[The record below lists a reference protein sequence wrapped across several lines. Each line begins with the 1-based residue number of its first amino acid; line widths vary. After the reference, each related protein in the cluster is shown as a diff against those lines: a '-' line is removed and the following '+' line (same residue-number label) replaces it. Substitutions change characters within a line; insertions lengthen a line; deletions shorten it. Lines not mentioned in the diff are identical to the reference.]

1 MQYSEELI
9 VEQLKQGHEDAY
21 KYLYDHH
28 YTLLCCIANEYVKD
42 SFISETIV
50 GDVIFHLWEIRDSL
64 EITSIRSYL
73 VRAVRN
79 RCINYLNL
87 KREKYEISFSYLLPE
102 KISEEKRIAFDNYPL
117 GTLLERELENQ
128 INKAIDKLSEE
139 CRRVFKMSRFEE
151 KKYEVIAQELGISVN
166 TVKYHIKN
174 ALMSLRRDLG
184 KYLITLLFFF
194 CNIVRLK

>member
-1 MQYSEELI
+1 MQYPEELI
-9 VEQLKQGHEDAY
+9 AEQLKKGNEDAY

-28 YTLLCCIANEYVKD
+28 YTLLCNIANEYVKD

-64 EITSIRSYL
+64 EITAIRSYL

-79 RCINYLNL
+79 RCINYLKL

-102 KISEEKRIAFDNYPL
+102 KISEEKYIEFDNYPL

-128 INKAIDKLSEE
+128 INKAIDKLPEE
-139 CRRVFKMSRFEE
+139 CKRVFKMSRFEE
-151 KKYEVIAQELGISVN
+151 KKYDVIAQELGISVN
-166 TVKYHIKN
+166 TVKYHMKN
-174 ALMSLRRDLG
+174 ALISLRKDLG

-194 CNIVRLK
+194 FNILRLK